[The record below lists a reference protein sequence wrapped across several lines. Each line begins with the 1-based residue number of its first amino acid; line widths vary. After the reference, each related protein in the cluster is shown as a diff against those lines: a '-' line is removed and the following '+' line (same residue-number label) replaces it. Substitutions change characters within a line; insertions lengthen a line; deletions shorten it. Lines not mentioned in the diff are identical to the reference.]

1 MKAKSF
7 GTILVIMLMFIT
19 VLPVIVMCFQMAF
32 DNTDFEDTWL
42 GKLVKNLE

>member
-7 GTILVIMLMFIT
+7 GTILVIILMFIT
-19 VLPVIVMCFQMAF
+19 VLPVLVMCFQMMF

-42 GKLVKNLE
+42 GKLVNNLQ